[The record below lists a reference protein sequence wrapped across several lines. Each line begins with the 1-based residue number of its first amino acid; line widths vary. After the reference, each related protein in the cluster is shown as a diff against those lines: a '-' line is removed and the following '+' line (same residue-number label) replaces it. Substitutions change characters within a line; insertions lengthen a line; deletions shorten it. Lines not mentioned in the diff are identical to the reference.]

1 LILKEIAMK
10 KLKIVLWVVLIGFI
24 AIIFFSN
31 KDYLLAKQVLQI
43 DLLYGDPHTMEL
55 PNAVFFLIF
64 FLTGFLIAYFMSL
77 SVRFKSKK
85 TIKNLNAAATS
96 QLEEIAVLKKEV
108 ESLQSVSSDHKAESK
123 ETSSGI

>member
-1 LILKEIAMK
+1 MK
-10 KLKIVLWVVLIGFI
+10 KLKIVLWVIIIGFI

-43 DLLYGDPHTMEL
+43 DLLYGDPFHTMEL

-64 FLTGFLIAYFMSL
+64 FLTGFLIAYFISL
-77 SVRFKSKK
+77 SVRFKLKK

-96 QLEEIAVLKKEV
+96 QLEEIAALKKEV
-108 ESLQSVSSDHKAESK
+108 EPLQSGSSDHKAEPK
-123 ETSSGI
+123 EPS